1 MKQEG
6 KSRKKELKCWHYLW
20 WQEFSLLFS
29 VVGRDVVLRT
39 KYNWCGN
46 VLAQNES
53 KNKKQNDNRQDGLTL
68 EEIKGKLK
76 IGEIYIKISV
86 FVTTKTTDS
95 NWHESKPSKN
105 VQTRTEL
112 QGGH

>member
-6 KSRKKELKCWHYLW
+6 KSRKKELKCWYYLR

-46 VLAQNES
+46 VLARNES
-53 KNKKQNDNRQDGLTL
+53 KNKKQNDNRQDGLIL
-68 EEIKGKLK
+68 EEIKGK
-76 IGEIYIKISV
+76 
-86 FVTTKTTDS
+86 F
-95 NWHESKPSKN
+95 KN
-105 VQTRTEL
+105 RRNI
-112 QGGH
+112 